1 MELNHYDIE
10 ELLLTA
16 IKSEVESNE
25 LYKKLAKK
33 TKNGLLEDKLNFLAS
48 EEEKHKSFIEEI
60 YMNHYP
66 EKKIILPKKTK
77 VPLPKIE
84 YSKETPLSII
94 LKQAMQA
101 EIAASNFYKSLS
113 DRFENGSKIQNT
125 LKYFAD
131 MEIGHFK
138 ILEMEKESMERFEE
152 GDVYWP
158 MVHAGP

>member
-1 MELNHYDIE
+1 MNLNHYDIE

-16 IKSEVESNE
+16 IKSEVESKD

-33 TKNGLLEDKLNFLAS
+33 TKNGLLEDKLNFLAN
-48 EEEKHKSFIEEI
+48 EEEKHRSFIEEI
-60 YMNHYP
+60 YLNHFP
-66 EKKIILPKKTK
+66 DKKIILPKKTA

-84 YSKETPLSII
+84 YSEATPLSIV
-94 LKQAMQA
+94 LKKAMDA

-113 DRFENGSKIQNT
+113 GRFEEGSKIQNT

-138 ILEMEKESMERFEE
+138 ILETEKESMERFEE

>member
-1 MELNHYDIE
+1 
-10 ELLLTA
+10 
-16 IKSEVESNE
+16 
-25 LYKKLAKK
+25 
-33 TKNGLLEDKLNFLAS
+33 
-48 EEEKHKSFIEEI
+48 
-60 YMNHYP
+60 MNHYP
-66 EKKIILPKKTK
+66 EKEIILPKKTK
-77 VPLPKIE
+77 VPLPQIE
-84 YSKETPLSII
+84 YSKETPLSKI

-101 EIAASNFYKSLS
+101 EIAASDFYKSLS
-113 DRFENGSKIQNT
+113 DRFEEGSKIQNT